1 MFLLILQLI
10 RFISFIIACKAL
22 LINVGKA
29 QYKLL
34 DYYLS
39 IINGPLAQSVDYGAN
54 NAKVVFSRLIRTR
67 FHFLFGLASL
77 YK

>member
-1 MFLLILQLI
+1 MFSLILQLI
-10 RFISFIIACKAL
+10 RLISFITACKAL

-39 IINGPLAQSVDYGAN
+39 IINGPLAQSDYGAN

-67 FHFLFGLASL
+67 LHFLFGLCSL